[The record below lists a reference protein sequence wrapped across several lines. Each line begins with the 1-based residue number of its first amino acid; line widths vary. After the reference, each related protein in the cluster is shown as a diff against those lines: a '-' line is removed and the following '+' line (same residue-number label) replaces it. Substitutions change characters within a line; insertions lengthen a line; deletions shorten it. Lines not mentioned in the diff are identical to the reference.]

1 MLCRTFL
8 CLFAAGSVRAAVR
21 LWRLEHAVFELHEAG
36 KSYKEEISVF
46 IEKDARADA
55 RLRPAGAVCAGKGR
69 GRAPDGYR
77 VEPDCVTLPCGPKWG
92 RWEQGR
98 RTYLQRRLLPMVNPT
113 GKQRKAEG
121 FGLFSS

>member
-1 MLCRTFL
+1 M
-8 CLFAAGSVRAAVR
+8 R

-69 GRAPDGYR
+69 GRAPEGYR
-77 VEPDCVTLPCGPKWG
+77 VEPETALPRLAGPNGDDGSRGVEHICKGGCCQW
-92 RWEQGR
+92 
-98 RTYLQRRLLPMVNPT
+98 
-113 GKQRKAEG
+113 
-121 FGLFSS
+121 